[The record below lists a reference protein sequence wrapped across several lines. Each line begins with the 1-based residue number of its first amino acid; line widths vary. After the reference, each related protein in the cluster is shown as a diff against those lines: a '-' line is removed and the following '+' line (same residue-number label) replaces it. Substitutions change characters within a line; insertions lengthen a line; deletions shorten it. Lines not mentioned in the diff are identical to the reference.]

1 MSQKKN
7 QKMIYLL
14 ALLFLGGGIGY
25 LLFSGLSQNS
35 VYFLNVSEA
44 LAMETDQLDQA
55 RLFGQV
61 DPKGI
66 EHDPSA
72 LGVSFLLRDKE
83 NPGQMLRVTYRGAVP
98 DTFKPEVEVIVE
110 GGFDPTG
117 TVFTAKTLLTKCP
130 SKYQQDEQG
139 DMRPPQ

>member
-25 LLFSGLSQNS
+25 LVFSGVSQNS

-44 LAMETDQLDQA
+44 LAMETGELQQA

-61 DPKGI
+61 HADGI
-66 EHDPSA
+66 ERDPRS
-72 LGVSFLLRDKE
+72 LGVSFMLKDKE
-83 NPGQMLRVTYRGAVP
+83 DPGRMLRVTYQGAVP

-110 GGFDPTG
+110 GGVNPSG
-117 TVFTAKTLLTKCP
+117 TLFTAKTLLTKCP
-130 SKYQQDEQG
+130 SKYEQNEQG
-139 DMRPPQ
+139 EMRPPQ